1 MYSIKLK
8 QLLIYEFKLLK
19 VMKKNILLLVILLSL
34 QLHAKKRA
42 LIIAVGDYPANSGWG
57 SISSVNDV
65 PLIKNSLLIN
75 GFLEE
80 DIIVLLDAN
89 ATKKGILD
97 ALAKLQSNIV
107 KGDII
112 VIHYSGHGQQIFDDN
127 GDEIDNKDESIVP
140 YDAFVRY
147 SDTYKGESHLRDDEI
162 GNIITNFRNQLG
174 KSGQLLLLLDSC
186 HSGTATRGA
195 KTRGGEATFAP
206 VGWSEKNSEKTS
218 GSAMFE
224 KATIDQDAAP
234 FVMITGASADELN
247 YEFEEFGSLS
257 YAFSKA
263 MTDLGTDFSYRQ
275 LFSKITANMNVISP
289 KQTPTIEGD
298 MDYKLFKGE
307 YVAQQSYY
315 EIYKISKPD
324 ILQVN
329 AGKLNGLFDKTT
341 VFIMP
346 AGSSKV
352 DNSKIIATG
361 TITNAKF
368 NSATIKLD
376 KSLGDTN
383 QKKYWVFVDK
393 LSYGDIVLK
402 VYLDPSVKDATIK
415 EGVTSFLTKNN
426 MGEVVKSIQNSDLIV
441 SKTASEY
448 VLNSSQSNTSID
460 QFTCSRGSGDLELIT
475 QKLFNYA
482 QGQYLKN
489 LSLKNYDYEFEFKL
503 LPIEYNSETNTAG
516 ELKPENSL
524 YSPSG
529 IFEVNVGDT
538 HVVLQVTNKSKK
550 PLYFSIIEINSK
562 GELSPFMPNN
572 KCKLNDSERKLE
584 PGKTMIFK
592 DCVYSFGPPFERLIL
607 KGFATTTPINFQPTV
622 QSRGAGSRGSNNP
635 LENFIKQS
643 YTQSRGSEGNEVT
656 NDVDGYST
664 EFVYEIVK

>member
-1 MYSIKLK
+1 
-8 QLLIYEFKLLK
+8 
-19 VMKKNILLLVILLSL
+19 MKKIILLLVILVSF
-34 QLHAKKRA
+34 QIQAKKRA

-57 SISSVNDV
+57 TISSVNDV
-65 PLIKNSLLIN
+65 PLIKNSLLVN
-75 GFLEE
+75 GFLDE
-80 DIIVLLDAN
+80 DIVILMDAN
-89 ATKKGILD
+89 ATKQGILD
-97 ALAKLQSNIV
+97 ALAKLQSKIV

-127 GDEIDNKDESIVP
+127 GDEIDNKDEAIVP

-147 SDTYKGESHLRDDEI
+147 SDTYKGESHLRDDDI
-162 GNIITNFRNQLG
+162 GNIVTNFRNKLG
-174 KSGQLLLLLDSC
+174 KTGQLLVLLDSC

-195 KTRGGEATFAP
+195 KTRGGQATFAP
-206 VGWSEKNSEKTS
+206 VGWNEKSSEKNS

-224 KATIDQDAAP
+224 KATVDKDAAP

-247 YEFEEFGSLS
+247 YEYESFGSLS

-307 YVAQQSYY
+307 YVAQQTYY
-315 EIYKISKPD
+315 EINKITKPD
-324 ILQVN
+324 ILQIN

-352 DNSKIIATG
+352 DTSKIIATG

-368 NSATIKLD
+368 NSAIIKLD
-376 KSLGDTN
+376 KSLEDSN

-393 LSYGDIVLK
+393 LSYGDIILK

-415 EGVTSFLTKNN
+415 DGVTSFLTKNHI
-426 MGEVVKSIQNSDLIV
+426 GEVVGNIQNSDVIV

-448 VLNSSQSNTSID
+448 ILNSSQGTSPID
-460 QFTCSRGSGDLELIT
+460 QFTSSRGSDDLELIT

-489 LSLKNYDYEFEFKL
+489 LSLKNHDYEFEFKL

-516 ELKPENSL
+516 ELMPENSL
-524 YSPSG
+524 YSSSG
-529 IFEVNVGDT
+529 IFEVNTKNT

-550 PLYFSIIEINSK
+550 SIYFSIIEINSK
-562 GELSPFMPNN
+562 GEISPFIPND
-572 KCKLNDSERKLE
+572 KCTLNDSERKLE

-592 DCVYSFGPPFERLIL
+592 DCVYTFGPPFERLIL
-607 KGFATTTPINFQPTV
+607 KGFATSTPINFQPTV
-622 QSRGAGSRGSNNP
+622 QTRGEGSRGSSNP
-635 LENFIKQS
+635 LENFVKQS
-643 YTQSRGSEGNEVT
+643 YTQSRGSEGNDAS

-664 EFVYEIVK
+664 EFVYEIVNDVN

>member
-1 MYSIKLK
+1 
-8 QLLIYEFKLLK
+8 
-19 VMKKNILLLVILLSL
+19 MKKIILLLVVLVSFQI
-34 QLHAKKRA
+34 QAKKRA

-57 SISSVNDV
+57 TISSVNDV
-65 PLIKNSLLIN
+65 PLIKNSLLMN
-75 GFLEE
+75 GFLDE
-80 DIIVLLDAN
+80 DIVILMDEN
-89 ATKKGILD
+89 ATKQGILD
-97 ALAKLQSNIV
+97 ALAKLQSKIV

-127 GDEIDNKDESIVP
+127 GDEIDNKDEAIVP

-147 SDTYKGESHLRDDEI
+147 SDTYKGENHLRDDDI
-162 GNIITNFRNQLG
+162 GNIVTNFRNKLG
-174 KSGQLLLLLDSC
+174 KTGQLLVLLDSC

-195 KTRGGEATFAP
+195 KTRGGQATFAP
-206 VGWSEKNSEKTS
+206 VGWNEKASEKTN

-224 KATIDQDAAP
+224 KATVDKDAAP

-247 YEFEEFGSLS
+247 YEYQDFGSLS

-307 YVAQQSYY
+307 YVAQQTYY
-315 EIYKISKPD
+315 EINKITKPD
-324 ILQVN
+324 ILQIN

-341 VFIMP
+341 VFILP
-346 AGSSKV
+346 AGTSKV
-352 DNSKIIATG
+352 DISKIIATG

-376 KSLGDTN
+376 KSLEDTN

-402 VYLDPSVKDATIK
+402 VYLDPSVKDVTIK
-415 EGVTSFLTKNN
+415 DGVTSFLTKNHV
-426 MGEVVKSIQNSDLIV
+426 GEVVGDIQNSDLVV

-448 VLNSSQSNTSID
+448 VLNSSHGNSTID
-460 QFTCSRGSGDLELIT
+460 QFTCSRGSGDLDLIT

-489 LSLKNYDYEFEFKL
+489 LSLKNHDYEFEFKL
-503 LPIEYNSETNTAG
+503 LPIEYNSESNTAG

-524 YSPSG
+524 YSPCG
-529 IFEVNVGDT
+529 IFEVNTKDSY
-538 HVVLQVTNKSKK
+538 VVLQVTNKSLK

-562 GELSPFMPNN
+562 GEISPFMPND
-572 KCKLNDSERKLE
+572 KCTLNDSERKLE
-584 PGKTMIFK
+584 AGKTMIFK
-592 DCVYSFGPPFERLIL
+592 DCVYTFGPPYERLVL
-607 KGFATTTPINFQPTV
+607 KGFATSTPINFQPTV
-622 QSRGAGSRGSNNP
+622 QSRGEGSRGSNNP
-635 LENFIKQS
+635 LENFVKQS
-643 YTQSRGSEGNEVT
+643 YTQSRGSEGNNASNE
-656 NDVDGYST
+656 VDGYST
-664 EFVYEIVK
+664 EFVYEIVNKIN